1 VRRCGHM
8 KAGRPPGGRYTGPA
22 ELERDRRAGDV
33 IPANAGIQDFRF
45 RRQRPGFPR
54 ARERRID
61 DTCRGKPGPE
71 INTAGARLLHGK
83 TRKNQGQSPIFPGR
97 GPRAPGTG
105 CPRPQVPSGQTPE
118 RPPRLPAARYPTA
131 TSPCLLEEFRH
142 RLDDDPR
149 GDFRP
154 VHEPSE
160 VLPVAGQEM
169 SRLASD
175 RRFKDRAIL
184 LR

>member
-1 VRRCGHM
+1 MRHRRPEVKISFTIAYLVAASPANGQWTHRPVAGHADGA
-8 KAGRPPGGRYTGPA
+8 AGRVDAARFHGRTRSGA
-22 ELERDRRAGDV
+22 TALLCGDSGC
-33 IPANAGIQDFRF
+33 N
-45 RRQRPGFPR
+45 
-54 ARERRID
+54 EWID
-61 DTCRGKPGPE
+61 
-71 INTAGARLLHGK
+71 
-83 TRKNQGQSPIFPGR
+83 QGQPPIFPGR

-105 CPRPQVPSGQTPE
+105 CPRPRVPSGQTPE
-118 RPPRLPAARYPTA
+118 CPPRLPAARHPTA
-131 TSPCLLEEFRH
+131 MSLRLLEEFRH